1 MTERAPAAGLL
12 RILSVEDDSLNR
24 VLLRA
29 TLARADDPRL
39 AGAQLVEAPSVADAR
54 HELATGDFDLV
65 LLDRR
70 LPDGD
75 GFLLAAELRAQAV
88 SCRPRIV
95 ALTADAVPETHQAA
109 LGAGCDEVLTKPY
122 VPQVLLDVL
131 SGQLDEATASAR
143 DHPSPAHVDQQA
155 DCRKAGHGQAAHQQQ

>member
-1 MTERAPAAGLL
+1 MAEPAPSAGVL
-12 RILSVEDDSLNR
+12 RILSVEDDALNR
-24 VLLRA
+24 ALLRA

-39 AGAQLVEAPSVADAR
+39 AGAELVEAPSVGDAR
-54 HELATGDFDLV
+54 HELAAGDFDLV

-75 GFLLAAELRAQAV
+75 GFVLAAELRGRV
-88 SCRPRIV
+88 GSRRPRIV
-95 ALTADAVPETHQAA
+95 ALTADAVPETHQEA

-131 SGQLDEATASAR
+131 YGQLDEAAAVSQEPPVAGPRRSA
-143 DHPSPAHVDQQA
+143 
-155 DCRKAGHGQAAHQQQ
+155 G

>member
-1 MTERAPAAGLL
+1 MAERAPAPGVL
-12 RILSVEDDSLNR
+12 RILSVEDDALNR
-24 VLLRA
+24 ALLRA

-39 AGAQLVEAPSVADAR
+39 AGVQLVEAPSVAEAR
-54 HELATGDFDLV
+54 HALDTGDFDLV

-75 GFLLAAELRAQAV
+75 GFLLAGELRAQAG
-88 SCRPRIV
+88 SRRPRIV

-122 VPQVLLDVL
+122 MPQVLLGVL
-131 SGQLDEATASAR
+131 SGQLDDATAVSQGPPVAGPGRSA
-143 DHPSPAHVDQQA
+143 
-155 DCRKAGHGQAAHQQQ
+155 G